1 MWYLCA
7 RVKQLKTIKTMKSF
21 ETIAKARIIT
31 RIKFMLNKP
40 SGDYFNMLLLAY
52 NRWQE
57 DEHSGVDYIFN
68 INNPDDLIDCIKGG
82 LTADEIGNFVRVY
95 VTPNFL
101 FGCNHKL
108 TPLSKTKIIKLII
121 DNLDDIVDC
130 IIAYPWV
137 EEYRVIYVE
146 VVTNRLLG
154 EY

>member
-1 MWYLCA
+1 MKGFDTITKTEIISRINFMINHPEDYNLDMF
-7 RVKQLKTIKTMKSF
+7 LK
-21 ETIAKARIIT
+21 
-31 RIKFMLNKP
+31 
-40 SGDYFNMLLLAY
+40 AY

-57 DEHSGVDYIFN
+57 DEHNGVDYIFN

-82 LTADEIGNFVRVY
+82 LTADEIAEFVNSIKGWAY
-95 VTPNFL
+95 SIPNFL

-108 TPLSKTKIIKLII
+108 QPLGKLKIVNLII

-137 EEYRVIYVE
+137 EEYRAIYVE

>member
-1 MWYLCA
+1 M
-7 RVKQLKTIKTMKSF
+7 KGFDTITKT
-21 ETIAKARIIT
+21 EIIS
-31 RIKFMLNKP
+31 RIKYMINHP
-40 SGDYFNMLLLAY
+40 EDYNLDMFLKAY

-57 DEHSGVDYIFN
+57 DEHNGVDYIFN

-108 TPLSKTKIIKLII
+108 TPLSKPKIVKFII

-137 EEYRVIYVE
+137 EEYRSIYTD

>member
-1 MWYLCA
+1 M
-7 RVKQLKTIKTMKSF
+7 KGFNTITKT
-21 ETIAKARIIT
+21 EIIS
-31 RIKFMLNKP
+31 RIKFMINHP
-40 SGDYFNMLLLAY
+40 EDYNLDMFLKAY

-57 DEHSGVDYIFN
+57 DEHNGVDYIFN

-82 LTADEIGNFVRVY
+82 LTADEIAEFVNNIKGWANEI
-95 VTPNFL
+95 PNFL

-108 TPLSKTKIIKLII
+108 TPLSKSKIVNLII

-137 EEYRVIYVE
+137 EEYRAIYVE

>member
-1 MWYLCA
+1 M
-7 RVKQLKTIKTMKSF
+7 KGFDTITKT
-21 ETIAKARIIT
+21 EIIS
-31 RIKFMLNKP
+31 RIKFMFSHP
-40 SGDYFNMLLLAY
+40 EDYTLDMFLKAY

-57 DEHSGVDYIFN
+57 DEHNGVDYIFD

-82 LTADEIGNFVRVY
+82 LTTNEIVNFVNNTKDWASE
-95 VTPNFL
+95 TPSYFL

-108 TPLSKTKIIKLII
+108 QAMSNGHILNLVYN
-121 DNLDDIVDC
+121 NLDDIVDC

-137 EEYRVIYVE
+137 EEYRAIYVE

>member
-1 MWYLCA
+1 
-7 RVKQLKTIKTMKSF
+7 MKGF
-21 ETIAKARIIT
+21 ETIVKARITT
-31 RIKFMLNKP
+31 RIKYMINEP
-40 SGDYFNMLLLAY
+40 SGDYLNMLILAY

-57 DEHSGVDYIFN
+57 DEHNGVDYIFD

-82 LTADEIGNFVRVY
+82 LTSVEITNFVNSINGWVNI
-95 VTPNFL
+95 TPNFL

-108 TPLSKTKIIKLII
+108 TPLSKPKIVKLII
-121 DNLDDIVDC
+121 DNLDDIVDY

-137 EEYRVIYVE
+137 EEYRAIYVE

>member
-1 MWYLCA
+1 M
-7 RVKQLKTIKTMKSF
+7 KGFDTITKT
-21 ETIAKARIIT
+21 EIIS
-31 RIKFMLNKP
+31 RIKFKHLD
-40 SGDYFNMLLLAY
+40 DYNLDMFLKAY

-57 DEHSGVDYIFN
+57 DEHNGVDYIFN

-82 LTADEIGNFVRVY
+82 LTADEIVNFVNN
-95 VTPNFL
+95 TKAWASEAPNYFL

-108 TPLSKTKIIKLII
+108 QALSKGHIYNLIYN
-121 DNLDDIVDC
+121 NLDDIVDC

-137 EEYRVIYVE
+137 EEYRAIYVE

>member
-1 MWYLCA
+1 M
-7 RVKQLKTIKTMKSF
+7 KGFNTITKT
-21 ETIAKARIIT
+21 EIIS
-31 RIKFMLNKP
+31 RIKFMINHP
-40 SGDYFNMLLLAY
+40 EDYNLDMFLKAY

-57 DEHSGVDYIFN
+57 DEHNGVDYIFN
-68 INNPDDLIDCIKGG
+68 NNNPDDLIDCIKGG
-82 LTADEIGNFVRVY
+82 LTADEIAEFVNNIKGWANEI
-95 VTPNFL
+95 PNFL

-108 TPLSKTKIIKLII
+108 TPLSKSKIVNLII

-137 EEYRVIYVE
+137 EEYRAIYVE

>member
-1 MWYLCA
+1 M
-7 RVKQLKTIKTMKSF
+7 KGFDTITKT
-21 ETIAKARIIT
+21 EIIS
-31 RIKFMLNKP
+31 RIKFMINHP
-40 SGDYFNMLLLAY
+40 EDYNLDMFLKVY

-57 DEHSGVDYIFN
+57 DEHNGVDYIFN

-82 LTADEIGNFVRVY
+82 LTADEIAEFVNSIKGWANS
-95 VTPNFL
+95 TPNFL

-108 TPLSKTKIIKLII
+108 QSLFNGDIYNLIYN
-121 DNLDDIVDC
+121 NLDDIVDC

-137 EEYRVIYVE
+137 EEYRAIYVE

>member
-1 MWYLCA
+1 
-7 RVKQLKTIKTMKSF
+7 MKGF
-21 ETIAKARIIT
+21 ETIVKT
-31 RIKFMLNKP
+31 RITTQIKYMINHPENYNLDMFLK
-40 SGDYFNMLLLAY
+40 AY

-57 DEHSGVDYIFN
+57 DEHNGVDYIFN

-82 LTADEIGNFVRVY
+82 LTADEIGNFVKVY

-108 TPLSKTKIIKLII
+108 TPLSKTKIVKLII

-137 EEYRVIYVE
+137 EEYRSIYTD

>member
-1 MWYLCA
+1 M
-7 RVKQLKTIKTMKSF
+7 KGFDTITKTEIT
-21 ETIAKARIIT
+21 T
-31 RIKFMLNKP
+31 RIKHMINHP
-40 SGDYFNMLLLAY
+40 EDYNLDMFLKAY

-57 DEHSGVDYIFN
+57 DEHNGVDYIFN

-137 EEYRVIYVE
+137 EEYRSIYTD

>member
-1 MWYLCA
+1 M
-7 RVKQLKTIKTMKSF
+7 KGFDTITKT
-21 ETIAKARIIT
+21 EIIS
-31 RIKFMLNKP
+31 RIKFNHLD
-40 SGDYFNMLLLAY
+40 DYNLDMFLKAY

-57 DEHSGVDYIFN
+57 DEHNGVDYIFN

-82 LTADEIGNFVRVY
+82 LTADEIVNFVNN
-95 VTPNFL
+95 TKAWASEAPNYFL

-108 TPLSKTKIIKLII
+108 QALSKGHIYNLIYN
-121 DNLDDIVDC
+121 NLDDIVDC

-137 EEYRVIYVE
+137 EEYRAIYVE

>member
-1 MWYLCA
+1 
-7 RVKQLKTIKTMKSF
+7 MKSF
-21 ETIAKARIIT
+21 ETIVKARIIT

-82 LTADEIGNFVRVY
+82 LTADEIANFVNNAKAWANE
-95 VTPNFL
+95 TPYFL

-108 TPLSKTKIIKLII
+108 QPLSNGHILNLIYN
-121 DNLDDIVDC
+121 NLDDIVDC

-137 EEYRVIYVE
+137 EEYRSVYTD

-154 EY
+154 EWE

>member
-1 MWYLCA
+1 M
-7 RVKQLKTIKTMKSF
+7 KGFDTITKT
-21 ETIAKARIIT
+21 EIIS
-31 RIKFMLNKP
+31 RIKFMINHP
-40 SGDYFNMLLLAY
+40 EDYNLDIFLKAY

-57 DEHSGVDYIFN
+57 DEHNGVDYIFN

-82 LTADEIGNFVRVY
+82 LTADEIANFVRVY

-108 TPLSKTKIIKLII
+108 IPLSKTKIVKFII

-137 EEYRVIYVE
+137 EEYRSIYTD

>member
-1 MWYLCA
+1 
-7 RVKQLKTIKTMKSF
+7 MKGF
-21 ETIAKARIIT
+21 ETIVKARITT
-31 RIKFMLNKP
+31 RIKYMINEP
-40 SGDYFNMLLLAY
+40 SEDYLNMLILAY

-82 LTADEIGNFVRVY
+82 LTADAIAEFVNDTKGWANE
-95 VTPNFL
+95 TPNFL

-108 TPLSKTKIIKLII
+108 TPLSKSKIVNLII

-130 IIAYPWV
+130 IVAYPWV
-137 EEYRVIYVE
+137 EEYRSVYTD

-154 EY
+154 EWE